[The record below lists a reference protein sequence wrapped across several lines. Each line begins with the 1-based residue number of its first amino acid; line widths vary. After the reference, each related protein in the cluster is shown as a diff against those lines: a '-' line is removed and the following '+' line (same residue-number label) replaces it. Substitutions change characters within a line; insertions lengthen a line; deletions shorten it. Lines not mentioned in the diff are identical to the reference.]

1 MNLICPHSSIF
12 PIFAKLIFKD
22 MDSNNKKKSQPIWLY
37 AILGVLALALVFLLV
52 RNGSMKSDLKDLE
65 AEKELQRLDFQAEV
79 DSLMKVHN
87 DLKESYGE
95 LSLELA
101 EKDSIIQADA
111 VEIKKLLDSQW
122 DYNRIKKK
130 LASLQNISQKYVRQ
144 MDSLY
149 TVNRELVAENER
161 MREQVQAE
169 RRENSNLS
177 RQKEELTNKVNQAAT
192 LKLFNYSAQAVRFK
206 GGSKESATDRADR
219 AERIRIDFTVAA
231 NELIQPGSKVF
242 YVRIADPKK
251 AIISKGTGDEY
262 AFQSNGETLQFTE
275 KVRVNYEGK
284 ETDVRAYY
292 TKPADR
298 EFMPGTYF
306 IDVYEQGGKL
316 IGQTAIDLK

>member
-1 MNLICPHSSIF
+1 
-12 PIFAKLIFKD
+12 
-22 MDSNNKKKSQPIWLY
+22 MDSNNKKKNQPIWLY

-52 RNGSMKSDLKDLE
+52 RNGSIKSDLKELE

-130 LASLQNISQKYVRQ
+130 VASLQAISQKYVRQ

-169 RRENSNLS
+169 RRENSNLN
-177 RQKEELTNKVNQAAT
+177 RQKEELTSMVNQAAT
-192 LKLFNYSAQAVRFK
+192 LKLYNYSAQAVRFK
-206 GGSKESATDRADR
+206 GGSKEGTTDRANR

-231 NELIQPGSKVF
+231 NDLIQPGSKIF
-242 YVRIADPKK
+242 YVRIADPTK

-284 ETDVRAYY
+284 ETAVRAYY
-292 TKPADR
+292 TKPSDR

-316 IGQTAIDLK
+316 IGQTALDLK

>member
-1 MNLICPHSSIF
+1 
-12 PIFAKLIFKD
+12 
-22 MDSNNKKKSQPIWLY
+22 MDSENRKKTNQPLWLY
-37 AILGVLALALVFLLV
+37 ALLGLLAIALVFFIV
-52 RNGSMKSDLKDLE
+52 RNSSLRTDKEALE
-65 AEKELQRLDFQAEV
+65 AEKEMQRLDFQAEV

-95 LSLELA
+95 LSQELA

-130 LASLQNISQKYVRQ
+130 LASLQTISQKYVRQ

-161 MREQVQAE
+161 IREEFQAE
-169 RRENSNLS
+169 RRQNTSLTK
-177 RQKEELTNKVNQAAT
+177 QKEELTNKVNQAAT
-192 LKLFNYSAQAVRFK
+192 MKISNYTAQAVRFK
-206 GGSKESATDRADR
+206 GGGKETPTDRAER
-219 AERIRIDFTVAA
+219 AERIRLDFTVAA
-231 NELIQPGSKVF
+231 NDLIQPGTKLF
-242 YVRIADPKK
+242 YVRIADPRR

-275 KVRVNYEGK
+275 KVRVNYDGK
-284 ETDVRAYY
+284 ETAVRAYY
-292 TKPADR
+292 TKPDAY
-298 EFMPGTYF
+298 EMMPGTYF